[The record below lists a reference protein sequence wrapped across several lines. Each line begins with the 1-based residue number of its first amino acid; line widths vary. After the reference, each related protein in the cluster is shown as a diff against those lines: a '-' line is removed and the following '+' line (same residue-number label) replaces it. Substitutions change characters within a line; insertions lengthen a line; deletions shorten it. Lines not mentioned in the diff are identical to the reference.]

1 VETVIYNIERS
12 GLFGK
17 AMDPTDEELIER
29 NIVFI
34 LEKMID
40 HRSIDFLLEEDY
52 LPIPRILTAEEFE
65 KMSKAEHEAY
75 SKKVSKTMTRQ
86 ENSQLLLEE
95 VFLNFLQEDIEN
107 GIAVPKS
114 IEDAGDYFKGKV
126 EKLREVIFK
135 EEGID
140 EELEIVLREY
150 FNEAL
155 EGFLEDDGLGG

>member
-1 VETVIYNIERS
+1 
-12 GLFGK
+12 
-17 AMDPTDEELIER
+17 
-29 NIVFI
+29 
-34 LEKMID
+34 
-40 HRSIDFLLEEDY
+40 
-52 LPIPRILTAEEFE
+52 
-65 KMSKAEHEAY
+65 
-75 SKKVSKTMTRQ
+75 MTRQ